1 MAKTLLCFNNKYIL
15 NTHLISIS
23 SFCLMNKFSTSDEEN
38 LIVEIIIIIGNNYN
52 AKRKERINI
61 TRAFQ
66 LIEITLFEIFKFIFG
81 LLMPKTLF

>member
-1 MAKTLLCFNNKYIL
+1 
-15 NTHLISIS
+15 
-23 SFCLMNKFSTSDEEN
+23 MNKFSTSDEEN